1 MRKTVPRRT
10 QNLRKRN
17 GLVLLGL
24 ILSLGMLEAL
34 GGIPVRSKIDKGSDQ
49 QLLQEVQ
56 DEVKEKIDSLTDD
69 QLVKSQ

>member
-1 MRKTVPRRT
+1 
-10 QNLRKRN
+10 
-17 GLVLLGL
+17 
-24 ILSLGMLEAL
+24 MLEAL